1 MMEKRPLVWLSAAN
15 SNICVR
21 KELEANWNLIDFN
34 LDEPVPLFTQVPDE
48 ARVGV
53 LEFPSLS
60 GEGMPWPE
68 SWLEML
74 DLNYWVAIAP
84 QRPVSGTRA
93 ARLIARYCS
102 DFHTLPVDYKRIS
115 AALGHL
121 WGMAAILEP
130 ASGPVH
136 DDYQYLALLGDS
148 QSIQHVRSLLRRFS
162 TTLEP
167 VMISGESSTGKEAA
181 ARFLHSHSARAAG
194 PLVIIN
200 CAALPT
206 TLTQSELFGH
216 EKGAFTSALSSR
228 QGRLEQANGGSV
240 VFSGINELELE
251 QQPAILRFLQEGTV
265 ERVGGSAQIPVDCR
279 IITTTSEPLVDLI
292 ELGRFRSDVYFRL
305 GGLEVKLPPLK
316 DRRED
321 IPILARL
328 LLEAT
333 SQETEPKQLSRGANQ
348 SLLNHSWPGNLQELQ
363 NRLRQGWLLSD
374 RPVIEA
380 SDLGLS
386 LPVSGSDSAS
396 NLSLKEFRAR
406 AERQALRC
414 SLRLANHNMS
424 EAARLLNISRVS
436 LYRLMDKYDPCP
448 HGRNTRQRPYR
459 KGDLT

>member
-15 SNICVR
+15 SNNCVR
-21 KELEANWNLIDFN
+21 KQLEANWNLIDFN
-34 LDEPVPLFTQVPDE
+34 LDEPVPLFTQVADG

-60 GEGMPWPE
+60 RDNMPWPE

-74 DLNYWVAIAP
+74 DLNYWVAIAS
-84 QRPVSGTRA
+84 QQPVSGTRA
-93 ARLIARYCS
+93 ARLIVRYCS
-102 DFHTLPVDYKRIS
+102 DFHTLPVDYQRLNTV
-115 AALGHL
+115 LGHL
-121 WGMAAILEP
+121 WGMATILEP
-130 ASGPVH
+130 AGSLVN
-136 DDYQYLALLGDS
+136 DDYKNLALVGDS
-148 QSIQHVRSLLRRFS
+148 PSIQHVRNLLRRFS
-162 TTLEP
+162 ATREP
-167 VMISGESSTGKEAA
+167 VLISGESSTGKEAA

-206 TLTQSELFGH
+206 TLTQSELFGY
-216 EKGAFTSALSSR
+216 EKGAFTSALNSH

-240 VFSGINELELE
+240 VFSGINELQLE
-251 QQPAILRFLQEGTV
+251 QQSAILRFLQESQV

-279 IITTTSEPLVDLI
+279 VIATTSEPLVDLI

-305 GGLEVKLPPLK
+305 GSLEVKLPALK

-321 IPILARL
+321 IPVLARL
-328 LLEAT
+328 LLEARC
-333 SQETEPKQLSRGANQ
+333 QGAEPKKLSKGASQ

-363 NRLRQGWLLSD
+363 NRLRQGWLLCD

-386 LPVSGSDSAS
+386 QPTPGSDPAS
-396 NLSLKEFRAR
+396 NLSLKEFRAQ
-406 AERQALRC
+406 ADRQALRC
-414 SLRLANHNMS
+414 SLKLANNNMS

-436 LYRLMDKYDPCP
+436 LYRLMDKYDPRP
-448 HGRNTRQRPYR
+448 HDRNTRQRPQR
-459 KGDLT
+459 KGGIK